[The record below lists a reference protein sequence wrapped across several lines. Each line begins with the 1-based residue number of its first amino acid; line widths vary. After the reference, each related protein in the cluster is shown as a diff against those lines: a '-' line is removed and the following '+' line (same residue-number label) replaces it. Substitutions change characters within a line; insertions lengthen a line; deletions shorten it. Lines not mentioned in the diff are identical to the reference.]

1 MCGVAA
7 LVGTPHEGVDS
18 DAALRAIADRGPDG
32 AARWSDDSLL
42 LLASRLAHW
51 DEGSPWQPFVDGEGG
66 AAAFNGELFNLT
78 ELQGVLRRPG
88 ASEVEV
94 LLAGVRER
102 GPEFLRHVDGQFA
115 LITRSTP
122 DSPTLLA
129 RDRFGI
135 APLYWAET
143 PGGVAAGSDLRAVLA
158 LRGTDATIDADGL
171 TAILTDWAPTGDL
184 SPYAG
189 VHQVRPGHVVTVDV
203 ASGVSAV
210 PARWCEPIGAR
221 VQVAAGG
228 SVPLPRDVSGEADQ
242 EAVARVAHGR
252 VSTDATPRAAM
263 EDAAVDGPSLVDDAA
278 MDALEDAV
286 RRSVRVRL
294 RSTGTVAPLLSGGID
309 STILGGF
316 AREEGADLALALCRE
331 GDDLVGERQREVA
344 AALDMSLVQHEL
356 TPAEVVDG
364 LVEYVSTRR
373 MPLVR
378 LGPVGMT
385 VLARRAR
392 REGIRG
398 VLSGEGADELFAGY
412 DSYRLLAA
420 RAGAFGDP
428 TRLPWGRFGAPEFG
442 AERGAVW
449 ARSYWRGLVAFSGG
463 AGARRLDI
471 LRPVAEILR
480 SPWRE
485 AILDPAAPP
494 PTDDDALDPS
504 EIRRRLDVEHLLGA
518 YLLTVQGDHAWMEEG
533 VELRPPY
540 LASPVADWALS
551 RPVSQFVRISEGK
564 VPVRALLPRLAERR
578 PALAG
583 LGFAKAA
590 FRVDVGFVMRDP
602 GQFERLASLAL
613 RAPDEVI
620 DVAALARRLEA
631 VRGAGTCGEAESEL
645 LTLAASLGVLAD
657 G

>member
-7 LVGTPHEGVDS
+7 LVGTPHSGADP

-51 DEGSPWQPFVDGEGG
+51 DEGSPWQPFVDEVGG
-66 AAAFNGELFNLT
+66 AAAFNGELFNLV
-78 ELQGVLRRPG
+78 ELQDLLGRPG

-94 LLAGVRER
+94 LLAGVREQ

-115 LITRSTP
+115 LVTRSTP
-122 DSPTLLA
+122 ESPTLLA

-135 APLYWAET
+135 APLYWAQT
-143 PGGVAAGSDLRAVLA
+143 PGGIAAGSDLGAVLA
-158 LRGTDATIDADGL
+158 LRGGEAELDTDGL
-171 TAILTDWAPTGDL
+171 TAILADWAPTGDL
-184 SPYAG
+184 SPFAG

-203 ASGVSAV
+203 RSGAADVRAQRWAEVVGAASS
-210 PARWCEPIGAR
+210 PGAR
-221 VQVAAGG
+221 VRG
-228 SVPLPRDVSGEADQ
+228 
-242 EAVARVAHGR
+242 
-252 VSTDATPRAAM
+252 DATPDATTTAAP
-263 EDAAVDGPSLVDDAA
+263 DAPVIDDP
-278 MDALEDAV
+278 ALDELEEAL

-294 RSTGTVAPLLSGGID
+294 RSTGRVACLLSGGID
-309 STILGGF
+309 STIVGGF
-316 AREEGADLALALCRE
+316 AREEGADLGLALCLE
-331 GDDLVGERQREVA
+331 GDDLVGARQREVA
-344 AALDMSLVQHEL
+344 EALGMTLVQHQL
-356 TPAEVVDG
+356 TPREVVDC
-364 LVEYVSTRR
+364 LVDYVSTRR

-378 LGPVGMT
+378 LGPAGMT
-385 VLARRAR
+385 ALARRAR

-428 TRLPWGRFGAPEFG
+428 KRLPWAEFGAPEFG
-442 AERGAVW
+442 ADRGAVW
-449 ARSYWRGLVAFSGG
+449 AKSYWRGLVAFSAG
-463 AGARRLDI
+463 AGARRIDI
-471 LRPVAEILR
+471 LRPVADVLH

-485 AILDPAAPP
+485 AVPDPAPVRL
-494 PTDDDALDPS
+494 DDAPADPS
-504 EIRRRLDVEHLLGA
+504 EARRRLDVEHLLGG

-540 LASPVADWALS
+540 LASPVAEWALA

-564 VPVRALLPRLAERR
+564 VPVRALLPRLARRR

-590 FRVDVGFVMRDP
+590 FRVDVAFALRDP
-602 GQFERLASLAL
+602 AAFDRLADLAL
-613 RAPDEVI
+613 QAPEHVLDI
-620 DVAALARRLEA
+620 PALARRLDA
-631 VRGAGTCGEAESEL
+631 IRDAGTCSEAESEL
-645 LTLAASLGVLAD
+645 LTLAASLGVLAMR
-657 G
+657 